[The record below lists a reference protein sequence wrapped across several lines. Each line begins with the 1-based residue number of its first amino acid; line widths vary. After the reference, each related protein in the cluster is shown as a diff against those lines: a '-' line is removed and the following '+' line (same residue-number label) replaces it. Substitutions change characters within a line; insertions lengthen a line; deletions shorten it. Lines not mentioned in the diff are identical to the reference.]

1 MENINNTIKEYYQAL
16 DRLIKNT
23 PINIEKGFKINKD
36 SVAMEAGRKRGSIKK
51 SREVF
56 HDLIE
61 AIDEAANKKLAPQK
75 EIDSKLSKLKSQ
87 RDNYKEL
94 YEKALNREVM
104 YLERLNELEK
114 LLNKK
119 NPLSVNDENYGQR

>member
-1 MENINNTIKEYYQAL
+1 MENINNTIKEYCQAL

>member
-1 MENINNTIKEYYQAL
+1 MENINNTIKEYYEAL

-36 SVAMEAGRKRGSIKK
+36 SVAIEAGRKRGSIKK

-61 AIDEAANKKLAPQK
+61 AIDDAANKKLAPQK
-75 EIDSKLSKLKSQ
+75 ELDSKLSKLKSQ

-104 YLERLNELEK
+104 YLERINELEK
-114 LLNKK
+114 MKKKK
-119 NPLSVNDENYGQR
+119 NPLAINDENYGQR

>member
-1 MENINNTIKEYYQAL
+1 MENINNTIKEYYEAL

-36 SVAMEAGRKRGSIKK
+36 SVAIEAGRKRGSIKK

-61 AIDEAANKKLAPQK
+61 AIDDAANKKLAPQK
-75 EIDSKLSKLKSQ
+75 ELDSKLSKLKSQ

-104 YLERLNELEK
+104 YLERINKLEK
-114 LLNKK
+114 MINKK
-119 NPLSVNDENYGQR
+119 NPLAINDENN

>member
-1 MENINNTIKEYYQAL
+1 VQ
-16 DRLIKNT
+16 
-23 PINIEKGFKINKD
+23 
-36 SVAMEAGRKRGSIKK
+36 KK

-61 AIDEAANKKLAPQK
+61 AIDDAANKKLAPQK
-75 EIDSKLSKLKSQ
+75 ELDSKLSKLKSQ

-104 YLERLNELEK
+104 YLERINELEK
-114 LLNKK
+114 MINKK
-119 NPLSVNDENYGQR
+119 NPLAINDENYGQR

>member
-1 MENINNTIKEYYQAL
+1 MENINNTIKEYYEAL

-36 SVAMEAGRKRGSIKK
+36 SVAIEAGRKRGSIKK

-61 AIDEAANKKLAPQK
+61 AIDDAANKKLAPQK
-75 EIDSKLSKLKSQ
+75 ELDSKLSKLKSQ

-104 YLERLNELEK
+104 YLERINELEK
-114 LLNKK
+114 MINKK
-119 NPLSVNDENYGQR
+119 NPLAINDENYGQR